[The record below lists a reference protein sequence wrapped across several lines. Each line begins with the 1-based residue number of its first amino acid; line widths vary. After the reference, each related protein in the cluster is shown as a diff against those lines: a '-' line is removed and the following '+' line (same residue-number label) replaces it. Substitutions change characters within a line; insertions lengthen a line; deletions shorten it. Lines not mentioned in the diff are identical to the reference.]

1 MSAYA
6 QNYAYIFG
14 KKKPDAKE
22 NVVSKARMEEAHASV
37 AALKAAAKAAE
48 AERKNVHS
56 RLR

>member
-48 AERKNVHS
+48 AERKEEK
-56 RLR
+56 